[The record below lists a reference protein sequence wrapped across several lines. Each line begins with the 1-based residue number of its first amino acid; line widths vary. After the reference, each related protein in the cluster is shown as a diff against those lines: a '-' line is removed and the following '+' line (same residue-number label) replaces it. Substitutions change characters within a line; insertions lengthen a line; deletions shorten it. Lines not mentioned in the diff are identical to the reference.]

1 MAQNV
6 LSASLEHEEKLERL
20 LAVAAEIFAEKG
32 YHHASIRDLS
42 RRAGVSLS
50 GLYYYFSS
58 KEELLFMI
66 QERSLRHV
74 LSKLKEKLEGVE
86 RPEERLRVLVLNHI
100 QFFAN
105 NPAAMRVLSH
115 EFDALEGDY
124 RRTIRELPASR
135 VLEAVRG
142 DTTRA
147 TAYQRRGRHRA
158 AQRRDLGAVRDDE
171 LDLCLVSAWQQ
182 RAGRPARRAHAPAV
196 RRRLRRPL
204 GTADRRRK
212 TGQLRSAAFG

>member
-6 LSASLEHEEKLERL
+6 LSASLEHEEKLGRL
-20 LAVAAEIFAEKG
+20 LDVAAEIFAEKG

-58 KEELLFMI
+58 KQELLFMI

-74 LSKLKEKLEGVE
+74 LSKLEEKLEGVE

-124 RRTIRELPASR
+124 RRTIRELRLEYSR
-135 VLEAVRG
+135 QCAEILRELRRTSGAADTVPLNVATSALFGMMNWIYAWYRPGSDVPVDRLAEHMHRLFVGGFVGRSGRRTAVG
-142 DTTRA
+142 
-147 TAYQRRGRHRA
+147 
-158 AQRRDLGAVRDDE
+158 
-171 LDLCLVSAWQQ
+171 
-182 RAGRPARRAHAPAV
+182 RRA
-196 RRRLRRPL
+196 
-204 GTADRRRK
+204 
-212 TGQLRSAAFG
+212 S